1 MYPVKLDN
9 RDISILKVISV
20 EGRISKTDLA
30 NKINLSATACLERLK
45 KLEKSGV
52 IASYNA
58 KVSLAKL
65 APHINVFVTLELREH
80 RATSFQKIERTVEQ
94 IEEVT
99 NCWALGGGVDYL
111 LQVTTRDIDSY
122 QMLIEDLLEKKLGIH
137 RYFTY
142 IVTKSVKESAPPF
155 DILFANRD

>member
-1 MYPVKLDN
+1 
-9 RDISILKVISV
+9 
-20 EGRISKTDLA
+20 
-30 NKINLSATACLERLK
+30 
-45 KLEKSGV
+45 
-52 IASYNA
+52 
-58 KVSLAKL
+58 
-65 APHINVFVTLELREH
+65 
-80 RATSFQKIERTVEQ
+80 VEQ

-122 QMLIEDLLEKKLGIH
+122 QTLIEDLLEKKLGIH

-155 DILFANRD
+155 DILLANRD